1 MGREARD
8 FGLGETKYFVVALC
22 TAIIWQMFFVGAV
35 GVIFCASSLLSGIF
49 IAGSLPVTELLA
61 VLFLRE
67 NFTADKGVSLG
78 LSLWGFVSYFY
89 GEYKQLHKKKP
100 LNPTPQSDRL
110 NFNSL

>member
-49 IAGSLPVTELLA
+49 IAGALPVTELLA
-61 VLFLRE
+61 VIFLRE
-67 NFTADKGVSLG
+67 NFTAEKGVSLG
-78 LSLWGFVSYFY
+78 LSLLGFVSCFY